1 MAARWHWKV
10 SSCTQPSQNTREKER
25 ESRLKKPRERDA
37 ISFHALQA
45 DEDHSTFSMGPIK
58 ADHNRNK
65 DDRIFVLFVCT
76 YSLNIIFLRDA
87 LSYYFYSISSSPLF
101 VSWFNSPGRRALI
114 YFSRPPTLFK
124 DTRRLTC
131 IWWWDIEEPTDQPG
145 IKARENAA
153 SSVVALNFE
162 MLIYFPNIKSLDFI
176 LNEGQ
181 HVIFIVDAKVYYFL
195 IGMDDVGRITD
206 FVAVE

>member
-1 MAARWHWKV
+1 M
-10 SSCTQPSQNTREKER
+10 
-25 ESRLKKPRERDA
+25 
-37 ISFHALQA
+37 
-45 DEDHSTFSMGPIK
+45 
-58 ADHNRNK
+58 
-65 DDRIFVLFVCT
+65 
-76 YSLNIIFLRDA
+76 
-87 LSYYFYSISSSPLF
+87 
-101 VSWFNSPGRRALI
+101 
-114 YFSRPPTLFK
+114 
-124 DTRRLTC
+124 
-131 IWWWDIEEPTDQPG
+131 WWWDIEEPTDQPG